1 MGFTLGRRALLRRG
15 IRREQMKQYPA
26 SNTPGYASLSTDLLV
41 SLECLELWAQAL
53 ATLQAEGTQRSIAS
67 GPAAWAACR
76 AWACLGR
83 VAQSLLAASQPGESH
98 DDQRGNPANTELDK
112 SRESEAHWARPDSL
126 PHISTPKAV
135 RAKSVQTCNASQKL
149 FLATWPSKT
158 RRQVVSQPCN
168 TNSAQQRD
176 PSTATL
182 CHHAPSWPYLRSY
195 LPLPWV
201 CPPALGF
208 VSSRFNL
215 SFYHHRPVT
224 SHLALGQRRS
234 PPRDQE

>member
-1 MGFTLGRRALLRRG
+1 MQKRA
-15 IRREQMKQYPA
+15 P
-26 SNTPGYASLSTDLLV
+26 
-41 SLECLELWAQAL
+41 
-53 ATLQAEGTQRSIAS
+53 
-67 GPAAWAACR
+67 
-76 AWACLGR
+76 WACLGR

-98 DDQRGNPANTELDK
+98 DDHHADPANTKLDK
-112 SRESEAHWARPDSL
+112 SREGEAHWTLPDSP
-126 PHISTPKAV
+126 PHKNTPIAV

-168 TNSAQQRD
+168 TTGPN
-176 PSTATL
+176 
-182 CHHAPSWPYLRSY
+182 HAPVLLPPCPSWACWLTERAA
-195 LPLPWV
+195 WV

-224 SHLALGQRRS
+224 SHLALRQRRS

>member
-1 MGFTLGRRALLRRG
+1 MGPGTR
-15 IRREQMKQYPA
+15 YP
-26 SNTPGYASLSTDLLV
+26 PGST
-41 SLECLELWAQAL
+41 
-53 ATLQAEGTQRSIAS
+53 AEGSIAS
-67 GPAAWAACR
+67 GPAGWAACR
-76 AWACLGR
+76 AWACLER

-98 DDQRGNPANTELDK
+98 DDQRWNLANTELDK
-112 SRESEAHWARPDSL
+112 SRESEAHWTRLGIL

-158 RRQVVSQPCN
+158 RRQVVSQLCN
-168 TNSAQQRD
+168 TTRARSAILDGNSL
-176 PSTATL
+176 PP
-182 CHHAPSWPYLRSY
+182 CPSWPYL
-195 LPLPWV
+195 PLHWV